1 MNNRSQTQAAPAA
14 PAARATRTWQNAGA
28 AALLVLGSLQM
39 VGDATGLTALKGIG
53 AALAASPLP
62 KVFSDVRGLETFAS
76 EFTLLATLPAGKEIE
91 LPITPELYRRL
102 GGPYNRRNVYGAA
115 LSYAPRL
122 PQPLWQAVFC
132 HGLGPAG
139 PLRRELGVPAG
150 ATHLRVRIATRTRGR
165 TGTWV
170 LEAPCAE

>member
-1 MNNRSQTQAAPAA
+1 V
-14 PAARATRTWQNAGA
+14 GA

-39 VGDATGLTALKGIG
+39 LGDAAGIAPLKGIG

-62 KVFSDVRGLETFAS
+62 KVFTDVRGLETFAS
-76 EFTLLATLPAGKEIE
+76 EFTLLGTLPSGRELA

-122 PQPLWQAVFC
+122 PRPLWQAVFC
-132 HGLGPAG
+132 YGLGREG

-165 TGTWV
+165 HDVWV
-170 LEAPCAE
+170 LEAACVE